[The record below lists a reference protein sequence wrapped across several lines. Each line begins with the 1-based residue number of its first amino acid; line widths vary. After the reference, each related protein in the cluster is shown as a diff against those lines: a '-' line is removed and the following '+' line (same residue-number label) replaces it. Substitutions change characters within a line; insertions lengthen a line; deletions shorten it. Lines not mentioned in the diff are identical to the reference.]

1 MNLLALI
8 SVLGLFAMAFA
19 AVGDNPPP
27 LPKEIQPYPVVA
39 NIEFPEGPIF
49 DAHGNLYFVNYVRNG
64 TIGKMS
70 PDGSVSVWC
79 ESGGQVNG
87 LKVDSSGFIIGA
99 DAGAKR
105 VLRIHPDGKPI
116 EVLTDHYEGKPY
128 HSPNDVCLDMAG
140 NIYFSDP
147 SNETP
152 EAPIGGVYR
161 IDKSRKV
168 TRLIDNLKYPN
179 GLAVTPDQK
188 QLIVAETMTNRILAY
203 DLTPDGRLEA
213 QRTLYQFPN
222 ASVDGIMFDEYG
234 RLWVARW
241 LNSTLA
247 VITLDG
253 KLVAEVPAGGTK
265 VTNLCFWKQS
275 VYVTVA
281 ANHSIHRLDVGAGG
295 RAYTK
300 GS

>member
-1 MNLLALI
+1 
-8 SVLGLFAMAFA
+8 MAFA
-19 AVGDNPPP
+19 TLGDNPPP
-27 LPKEIQPYPVVA
+27 LPKDIQPYPVVA

-49 DAHGNLYFVNYVRNG
+49 DASGNLYFVNYLRNG

-79 ESGGQVNG
+79 ETGGQVNG

-140 NIYFSDP
+140 TFISLIPQRDAR
-147 SNETP
+147 SS
-152 EAPIGGVYR
+152 ISGVYR

-179 GLAVTPDQK
+179 GLAVTPDQ
-188 QLIVAETMTNRILAY
+188 QLIVAETMTN
-203 DLTPDGRLEA
+203 
-213 QRTLYQFPN
+213 
-222 ASVDGIMFDEYG
+222 AS
-234 RLWVARW
+234 W
-241 LNSTLA
+241 LM
-247 VITLDG
+247 I
-253 KLVAEVPAGGTK
+253 
-265 VTNLCFWKQS
+265 
-275 VYVTVA
+275 
-281 ANHSIHRLDVGAGG
+281 
-295 RAYTK
+295 
-300 GS
+300 